1 MIEKQIEKEVL
12 PAYFEAI
19 LTPDQRETLP
29 KFQHEIA
36 NVLDQT
42 SFQVPLL
49 RAGSEGEEVK
59 IVWVLY
65 QLLGKIRL
73 RGWEGAIKIGQCMS
87 LAIKQFAFNL
97 VD

>member
-49 RAGSEGEEVK
+49 RVNS
-59 IVWVLY
+59 
-65 QLLGKIRL
+65 
-73 RGWEGAIKIGQCMS
+73 
-87 LAIKQFAFNL
+87 
-97 VD
+97 